1 MDRYLFAVRWIPAS
15 FSACRQNLKWKIWNW
30 FQFRPIEKLEIFEP
44 AWKTVCFTLN
54 ETSRIIALHFLSFSF
69 PFLYESYDIS
79 PRKATPFFFFGRP
92 PRRTTRFTDR
102 NEQPAVK
109 VDVESRPPHVSSSR
123 RPALTSVADTRG
135 GKFAEEKGKR
145 SLRAGREYEKKKDS
159 TDTCPV
165 FCVPETVE
173 KRGRRRRRERRRNS
187 RSVIFIAVSDFARL
201 PSLEGHPVFTFRGE
215 RSSCPRRGGRESRW
229 KLLSMSENPRIE
241 DVAPA

>member
-1 MDRYLFAVRWIPAS
+1 M
-15 FSACRQNLKWKIWNW
+15 
-30 FQFRPIEKLEIFEP
+30 
-44 AWKTVCFTLN
+44 
-54 ETSRIIALHFLSFSF
+54 
-69 PFLYESYDIS
+69 
-79 PRKATPFFFFGRP
+79 
-92 PRRTTRFTDR
+92 
-102 NEQPAVK
+102 
-109 VDVESRPPHVSSSR
+109 DVESRPPHVSSSR

-135 GKFAEEKGKR
+135 GKFAEEKRKR

-215 RSSCPRRGGRESRW
+215 RSSCPRRGGEGNRGENYYRWARTHESKMSPLLKIFSNSSKVESIKYLIYIFVISMFGIFLCYSRNLVNREFRIRSKNFLLFDSLHRSRRDASRP
-229 KLLSMSENPRIE
+229 LLSRHMAIQHLQGLAFMDPSSSHRHTRTE
-241 DVAPA
+241 